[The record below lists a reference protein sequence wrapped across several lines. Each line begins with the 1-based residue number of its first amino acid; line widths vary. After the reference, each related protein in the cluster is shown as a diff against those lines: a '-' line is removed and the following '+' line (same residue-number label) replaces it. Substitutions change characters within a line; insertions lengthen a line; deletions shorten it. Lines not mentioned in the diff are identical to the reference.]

1 MSNAENAKLQYEGGQ
16 NVSAMSALTDS
27 GDKTIFD
34 SSATLFSRRSGFE
47 PVVRPDGL
55 VTGGDLIPAVSGTND
70 LVDLSALTAYIGG
83 DLKTVSGNTDLTCQR
98 GATTNTH
105 RINSITITSAG
116 AVVIVAGTAD
126 TAFSESRGA
135 AGGPPYIPV
144 GSVEVGQVRL
154 TSIASAAVA
163 ASEVKQV
170 IGLHQE
176 RYDFPLFE
184 IDYLEG
190 KITFNDALASIHT
203 ANAPKG
209 VFASYASPIFG
220 DVPKAVDFV
229 APETSHSVSSTQ
241 IYGSTLGSS
250 SSSLGQGSFTAY
262 LEDGIDDAIIKLKNE
277 NLFFKFFPDKNKVKH
292 LLCQGKLGVSRTFPA
307 GDEIQASCTISASAE
322 GKEVGA

>member
-16 NVSAMSALTDS
+16 NVTAMSALTDS
-27 GDKTIFD
+27 GDQTIFD
-34 SSATLFSRRSGFE
+34 SSAALFSRRSGFE

-55 VTGGDLIPAVSGTND
+55 VTGGVLAAAVSGTND

-83 DLKTVSGNTDLTCQR
+83 DKKTVSGNTDLTCQR

-126 TAFSESRGA
+126 TAFSETRGA

-154 TSIASAAVA
+154 TSITSAAVV

-184 IDYLEG
+184 IDYLAG
-190 KITFNDALASIHT
+190 KVKFNDALAGIHT
-203 ANAPKG
+203 ADAAKG
-209 VFASYASPIFG
+209 VSASYASPSFA

-250 SSSLGQGSFTAY
+250 SSSLGQGSFTVY
-262 LEDGIDDAIIKLKNE
+262 LEDGINDAIVKLKNE
-277 NLFFKFFPDKNKVKH
+277 NLFFKFFPDKYKGNYI
-292 LLCQGKLGVSRTFPA
+292 LSQGKLGISRSFPA

-322 GKEVGA
+322 GQEVGA